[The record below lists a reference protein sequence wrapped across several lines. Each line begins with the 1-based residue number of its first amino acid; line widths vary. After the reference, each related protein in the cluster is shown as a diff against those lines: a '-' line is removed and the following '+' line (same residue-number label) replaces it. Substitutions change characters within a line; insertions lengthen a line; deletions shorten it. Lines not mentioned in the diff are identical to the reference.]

1 MNLEHHG
8 PKIAMC
14 AYKWPE
20 VGCAGKA
27 TSRSAAQRS
36 LRHLPDGGGGG
47 QPGYIFPDPRP
58 NRPIAML
65 LGVIHPPS
73 PIPDDEKKAE
83 ISLDY
88 VFSAISIDKRS
99 KGLYTS
105 VITNNNQ
112 NHSVLSD

>member
-1 MNLEHHG
+1 MNLKHYK

-88 VFSAISIDKRS
+88 VFSAISIDNRPRKRYV
-99 KGLYTS
+99 L
-105 VITNNNQ
+105 VIMNRNQ
-112 NHSVLSD
+112 DRS